1 MTQMSRTSYQVD
13 KIVQTA
19 GSIPKLC
26 RVLYEEINRTRIPSI
41 GAAVAFFMLLSLVP
55 LLMVA
60 SALLG
65 LLPIPNLFQQLLDM
79 MSMLIPPD
87 AMVFVKGL
95 LSSLITPYA
104 GRILSFGILS
114 YLWAASGTFTALI
127 DALNIAYD
135 VKIQR
140 PWWRDRVQAL
150 LLTFTS
156 GGLALISL
164 LCLVAGPH
172 AVHIL
177 SYLIPIPEVFAFLWP
192 PVRVCLMLITFI
204 LGIELLYWLGPN
216 QKATLRSSLPGA
228 AFAVLMW
235 YLGSTILSYY
245 LDHLSNYSATYGS
258 LGAIIGL
265 MLWLYL
271 TSISILVGAELN
283 AELMKRRAQGKAGD
297 QMSTGLTPPAGQP
310 SAERTPSERP
320 SSPSSFPSSRP
331 PGIPAA

>member
-1 MTQMSRTSYQVD
+1 MITNPSQPETGSAMNKVVRQ
-13 KIVQTA
+13 A
-19 GSIPKLC
+19 GAIPRLC
-26 RVLYEEINRTRIPSI
+26 VVLFKEINRTRIPSI

-60 SALLG
+60 SALLSS
-65 LLPIPNLFQQLLDM
+65 LPIPNLFQQLLDM
-79 MSMLIPPD
+79 MSMLVPRD
-87 AMVFVKGL
+87 GMVFVKGL
-95 LSSLITPYA
+95 LQSLITPYT

-135 VKIQR
+135 VKQER
-140 PWWRDRVQAL
+140 PWWRDKLQAL

-177 SYLIPIPEVFAFLWP
+177 SYLIPIPDVFTFLWP
-192 PVRVCLMLITFI
+192 PVRVCLMVGTFVV
-204 LGIELLYWLGPN
+204 GIVLLYWLGPN
-216 QKATLRSSLPGA
+216 HRNDLRSSWPGA
-228 AFAVLMW
+228 GLAVAIWM
-235 YLGSTILSYY
+235 LGSTILSYY
-245 LDHLSNYSATYGS
+245 LQHMTNYSATYGS

-271 TSISILVGAELN
+271 TSVSILVGAELN
-283 AELMKRRAQGKAGD
+283 AELIKQRGRKQAAQHLQEQEPGLQSAGPGY
-297 QMSTGLTPPAGQP
+297 QQHTS
-310 SAERTPSERP
+310 
-320 SSPSSFPSSRP
+320 
-331 PGIPAA
+331 GIPAA

>member
-1 MTQMSRTSYQVD
+1 MNASATTGGWRRAVRQ
-13 KIVQTA
+13 A
-19 GSIPKLC
+19 EAIPRLC
-26 RVLYEEINRTRIPSI
+26 VVLFTEINRTRIPSI

-65 LLPIPNLFQQLLDM
+65 SLHIPNLFQQLLDM
-79 MSMLIPPD
+79 MSMLVPPD

-95 LSSLITPYA
+95 LQSIITPHA
-104 GRILSFGILS
+104 GRILSFGLLS

-135 VKIQR
+135 VKVAR
-140 PWWRDRVQAL
+140 PWWRDKLQAL

-156 GGLALISL
+156 GGLALVSL
-164 LCLVAGPH
+164 LSLLAGPRF
-172 AVHIL
+172 VHLL
-177 SYLIPIPEVFAFLWP
+177 SYLIPIPDVLTFLWP
-192 PVRVCLMLITFI
+192 PVRVALMIGTFI
-204 LGIELLYWLGPN
+204 LGIVLLYWLGPN
-216 QKATLRSSLPGA
+216 IKSTMRSSLPGA
-228 AFAVLMW
+228 ALAVGIW
-235 YLGSTILSYY
+235 FVGSVGLSYY

-283 AELMKRRAQGKAGD
+283 AELAKQRERAAKGA
-297 QMSTGLTPPAGQP
+297 AF
-310 SAERTPSERP
+310 ERP
-320 SSPSSFPSSRP
+320 EAGPAVMQRNS
-331 PGIPAA
+331 GIPAA

>member
-1 MTQMSRTSYQVD
+1 MTSRGSRIDRVVQQAGAIPRLC
-13 KIVQTA
+13 IV
-19 GSIPKLC
+19 LFN
-26 RVLYEEINRTRIPSI
+26 EINRTRIPSI

-65 LLPIPNLFQQLLDM
+65 SLPIPNLFQQLLDM
-79 MSMLIPPD
+79 MAMLVPPD

-95 LSSLITPYA
+95 LRSLITPYT

-114 YLWAASGTFTALI
+114 YLWAASGTFTAFI

-135 VKIQR
+135 VKEAR
-140 PWWRDRVQAL
+140 PWWRDKLQAL
-150 LLTFTS
+150 LLTITS
-156 GGLALISL
+156 GGLALVSL

-192 PVRVCLMLITFI
+192 PVRVCLMLSTFI
-204 LGIELLYWLGPN
+204 LGIEILYWLGPN
-216 QKATLRSSLPGA
+216 TKNSLRSSLPGA
-228 AFAVLMW
+228 ALAVGIW
-235 YLGSTILSYY
+235 FLGSTILSYY
-245 LDHLSNYSATYGS
+245 LQHLTNYSATYGS

-271 TSISILVGAELN
+271 TAIAVLVGAELN
-283 AELMKRRAQGKAGD
+283 AELVKQRARRKQEERGAMLQ
-297 QMSTGLTPPAGQP
+297 PPASDYP
-310 SAERTPSERP
+310 RH
-320 SSPSSFPSSRP
+320 SS
-331 PGIPAA
+331 GLPAA

>member
-1 MTQMSRTSYQVD
+1 MQRGRAVIRLGQV
-13 KIVQTA
+13 
-19 GSIPKLC
+19 L
-26 RVLYEEINRTRIPSI
+26 LNEINRTRIPSV

-79 MSMLIPPD
+79 MSMLVPPD

-95 LSSLITPYA
+95 LQSLITPYA

-135 VKIQR
+135 VKSSR
-140 PWWRDRVQAL
+140 PWWRDRLQAM

-177 SYLIPIPEVFAFLWP
+177 SYLIPIPEIFAFLWP
-192 PVRVCLMLITFI
+192 PLRLCLMVGTFI
-204 LGIELLYWLGPN
+204 LGIEMLYCLGPN
-216 QKATLRSSLPGA
+216 AKSSLRSSLPGA
-228 AFAVLMW
+228 AFAVVIW
-235 YLGSTILSYY
+235 FLGSILLSYY
-245 LDHLSNYSATYGS
+245 LDHLTNYSATYGS

-271 TSISILVGAELN
+271 TSVSILVGAELN
-283 AELMKRRAQGKAGD
+283 AELLKRRARPRSDQGEV
-297 QMSTGLTPPAGQP
+297 TGV
-310 SAERTPSERP
+310 P
-320 SSPSSFPSSRP
+320 SSQHATMPGGHS
-331 PGIPAA
+331 GIPAA